1 MPGSLFCMKCGEK
14 LVPEEDEENVFE
26 INEFMAE
33 AADLA
38 EDEGVCRV
46 CGAVNRP
53 DALFCMSCG
62 AELGGEE
69 EEEEFVMPGVCP
81 VCGTVNRP
89 DALFCM
95 ACGAELIHYLT

>member
-1 MPGSLFCMKCGEK
+1 
-14 LVPEEDEENVFE
+14 
-26 INEFMAE
+26 MAE
-33 AADLA
+33 AAEAA
-38 EDEGVCRV
+38 EEEGVCHV

-53 DALFCMSCG
+53 DALFCMACG
-62 AELGGEE
+62 AELGAEE

-95 ACGAELIHYLT
+95 ACGAELGISK